1 MDFNINKSFPK
12 ESLINYDSLARD
24 ALQYLIYKLLKM
36 ISIDGLP
43 GRHHF
48 YISFAT
54 KEKSVILPSHLKKQY
69 PKEMTI
75 VLQNSY
81 WDLIVKK
88 DYFMITLS
96 FDGKRKQLQIPF
108 SSITSFSDPEANINL
123 IIPKGSNKKIKDTEI
138 NKNIVNIDQ
147 FRKRK

>member
-1 MDFNINKSFPK
+1 MDFSIYKNFPK
-12 ESLINYDSLARD
+12 ESLINYDSLAHD
-24 ALQYLIYKLLKM
+24 ALQYIIYKVLKM
-36 ISIDGLP
+36 VSVNGLP
-43 GRHHF
+43 GGHHF
-48 YISFAT
+48 YISFTT

-88 DYFMITLS
+88 DYFRITLS
-96 FDGKRKQLQIPF
+96 FDGERKQLQIPF
-108 SSITSFSDPEANINL
+108 TYITSFSDPEANINL

-147 FRKRK
+147 FRKGK

>member
-1 MDFNINKSFPK
+1 MDFNINKNFPK

-48 YISFAT
+48 YISFTT
-54 KEKSVILPSHLKKQY
+54 KEKSIILPRHLKKQY
-69 PKEMTI
+69 PEEMTI

-88 DYFMITLS
+88 DYFRITLS
-96 FDGKRKQLQIPF
+96 FDGERKQLHIPF

-123 IIPKGSNKKIKDTEI
+123 IIPKGSNKLIKGTEI

-147 FRKRK
+147 FRKGK

>member
-43 GRHHF
+43 GRHNF
-48 YISFAT
+48 YISFST
-54 KEKSVILPSHLKKQY
+54 KQKNVILPSHLKKQY

-88 DYFMITLS
+88 DYFRITLS
-96 FDGKRKQLQIPF
+96 FDGERKQLQIPF
-108 SSITSFSDPEANINL
+108 GSITSFSDPEANINL

-147 FRKRK
+147 FRKGK

>member
-48 YISFAT
+48 YISFTT
-54 KEKSVILPSHLKKQY
+54 KEKNVIFPSHLKKQY

-81 WDLIVKK
+81 WNLIVKK
-88 DYFMITLS
+88 DYFRITLS
-96 FDGKRKQLQIPF
+96 FDGERKQLQIPF
-108 SSITSFSDPEANINL
+108 GSITSFSDPKANINL
-123 IIPKGSNKKIKDTEI
+123 IIPKDSNKLIKDTEI

-147 FRKRK
+147 FRKGK

>member
-1 MDFNINKSFPK
+1 MDFNTNKSFPK

-48 YISFAT
+48 YISFTT
-54 KEKSVILPSHLKKQY
+54 KQKNVILPSHLKKQY

-88 DYFMITLS
+88 DYFRITLS
-96 FDGKRKQLQIPF
+96 FDGERKQLQIPF
-108 SSITSFSDPEANINL
+108 GSITSFSDPKANINL
-123 IIPKGSNKKIKDTEI
+123 IIPKDSNKLIKDTEI

>member
-48 YISFAT
+48 YISFTT
-54 KEKSVILPSHLKKQY
+54 KQKNVILPSHLKKQY

-88 DYFMITLS
+88 DYFRITLS
-96 FDGKRKQLQIPF
+96 FDGERKQLQIPF
-108 SSITSFSDPEANINL
+108 GSITSFSDPKANINL
-123 IIPKGSNKKIKDTEI
+123 IIPKDSNKLIKDTEI
-138 NKNIVNIDQ
+138 NKKIVNIDQ
-147 FRKRK
+147 FRKGE

>member
-48 YISFAT
+48 YISFTT

-81 WDLIVKK
+81 WNLIVKK
-88 DYFMITLS
+88 DYFRITLS
-96 FDGKRKQLQIPF
+96 FDGERKQLQIPF
-108 SSITSFSDPEANINL
+108 ASITSFSDPEANINL
-123 IIPKGSNKKIKDTEI
+123 IIPKGSNKLIKDTEI
-138 NKNIVNIDQ
+138 NKKIVNIDQ
-147 FRKRK
+147 FRKGK

>member
-12 ESLINYDSLARD
+12 ESLINYDSLVCD
-24 ALQYLIYKLLKM
+24 ALQYLIYKVLKM

-48 YISFAT
+48 YISFTT
-54 KEKSVILPSHLKKQY
+54 KQKSVILPSNLKKQY

-88 DYFMITLS
+88 DYFRITLS
-96 FDGKRKQLQIPF
+96 FDGERKQLQIPF
-108 SSITSFSDPEANINL
+108 GSITSFSDPEANINL
-123 IIPKGSNKKIKDTEI
+123 IIPKGSNKLIKDTGN